1 MDDSGE
7 DSADGGEV
15 ADELVVVVVVVV
27 AVANVA
33 AVITELN
40 DDDAETAA
48 AESPWYPGPISDLLD
63 VLPPPPPSP
72 PPPPPLR
79 RRRPLPLLDTELSLV
94 LQIDPTH
101 VMLLLMLLLLFSFL
115 PPFLPSA
122 ADTGWLLEEED
133 EE

>member
-15 ADELVVVVVVVV
+15 ADELVVVVVVV
-27 AVANVA
+27 AVADVA

-79 RRRPLPLLDTELSLV
+79 RRELRSFSSDLGAAAPLDGAPEPSTV
-94 LQIDPTH
+94 
-101 VMLLLMLLLLFSFL
+101 FSK
-115 PPFLPSA
+115 
-122 ADTGWLLEEED
+122 
-133 EE
+133 